1 MINPAKR
8 SQHSAVMKAQANKAR
23 HRFHCILTT
32 TIFVSLLILFTG
44 CDVHISKAP
53 ALHAK
58 DRVEIKQLLLALE
71 AYRDRNGVLPSTLE
85 ELWKKDPALQDINIK
100 DFSYSSNGL
109 AVADGT
115 RWLIAIS
122 DPKDKAEVIV
132 GRLPVEVTVQKAK

>member
-1 MINPAKR
+1 MNRI
-8 SQHSAVMKAQANKAR
+8 
-23 HRFHCILTT
+23 HCLFTT
-32 TIFVSLLILFTG
+32 SIIVFLLIFSTG
-44 CDVHISKAP
+44 SDVHISKVP
-53 ALHAK
+53 ALRAK

-71 AYRDRNGVLPSTLE
+71 AYRDSNGVLPSTLE

-115 RWLIAIS
+115 RWLIAIP

>member
-1 MINPAKR
+1 MNRI
-8 SQHSAVMKAQANKAR
+8 
-23 HRFHCILTT
+23 HCLFTT
-32 TIFVSLLILFTG
+32 SIIVFLLIFSTG
-44 CDVHISKAP
+44 CDVHISKVP
-53 ALHAK
+53 ALRAK

-115 RWLIAIS
+115 RWLIAIP